1 MPKER
6 KPSAPKL
13 TRQQVKDGL
22 DYIPIDTLLLGKV
35 KGEQS
40 LSHKQK
46 EFARLVA
53 LGETKTGAYRKA
65 YNSKGKPEG
74 QAVAG
79 CRLAQDSKV
88 ALMIEAYQLANEAAQ
103 YRTPAQLRELVI
115 HQLTQHALN
124 DECPP
129 AQRIKALELLGKVSE
144 VAAFTERKETT
155 VIKQSSDIKTR
166 LLESLRSVI
175 DVDAK
180 VLDADAES
188 LLEEISGAKRA
199 QDCETAQPE
208 PHRTPTQH
216 TAAEASDLYIHTNL
230 DNKTPLVDIEL
241 PNPSSPEVSDI
252 LDNTESNL
260 GEIEDERS

>member
-65 YNSKGKPEG
+65 YDSKGKPEG

-88 ALMIEAYQLANEAAQ
+88 A
-103 YRTPAQLRELVI
+103 
-115 HQLTQHALN
+115 
-124 DECPP
+124 
-129 AQRIKALELLGKVSE
+129 S
-144 VAAFTERKETT
+144 
-155 VIKQSSDIKTR
+155 
-166 LLESLRSVI
+166 
-175 DVDAK
+175 
-180 VLDADAES
+180 
-188 LLEEISGAKRA
+188 
-199 QDCETAQPE
+199 
-208 PHRTPTQH
+208 
-216 TAAEASDLYIHTNL
+216 
-230 DNKTPLVDIEL
+230 
-241 PNPSSPEVSDI
+241 
-252 LDNTESNL
+252 
-260 GEIEDERS
+260 